1 MEILGYLEKV
11 FYDGN
16 SKLPG
21 GKYKFTVLNIETKE
35 TIELNL
41 KLGAKEEFIV
51 GVIYRIEYDENDNT
65 IYDMVLMYENINDF
79 VNKIVSYRSY
89 NYLKNPKQFKVQVIK
104 YVIFSIIAVLVV
116 NLIFNLIK

>member
-21 GKYKFTVLNIETKE
+21 GKYTFTVLNIETGE
-35 TIELNL
+35 RIELKL

-51 GVIYRIEYDENDNT
+51 DVIYRIEYDENDNY
-65 IYDMVLMYENINDF
+65 IYNMILMYENILDF
-79 VNKIVSYRSY
+79 KNKLVSNRSY
-89 NYLKNPKQFKVQVIK
+89 NYLKNPKQYKVQVIK
-104 YVIFSIIAVLVV
+104 YIVFAIISFFVVQLLFSVL
-116 NLIFNLIK
+116 K

>member
-21 GKYKFTVLNIETKE
+21 GKYKFTVLNIETGE
-35 TIELNL
+35 RIELSL

-51 GVIYRIEYDENDNT
+51 GVIYRIEYDENNNV
-65 IYDMVLMYENINDF
+65 YNMVLMYENINDF
-79 VNKIVSYRSY
+79 AKKVVSYRSY

-116 NLIFNLIK
+116 NLFFNIL

>member
-16 SKLPG
+16 AKLPG
-21 GKYKFTVLNIETKE
+21 GKYTFTFLNIENGE
-35 TIELNL
+35 RIELKL

-51 GVIYRIEYDENDNT
+51 GVIYRIEYYEEDNY
-65 IYDMVLMYENINDF
+65 IYNMVLMYENILDF
-79 VNKIVSYRSY
+79 KNKIVSYRSY

-104 YVIFSIIAVLVV
+104 YIIFAILSVIIVQLLFSIL
-116 NLIFNLIK
+116 K